1 MKQNIKVKVLLFAMI
16 LLSTLALKAQDSLVF
31 HNGNYIVG
39 EVKDMSRGVLTVET
53 DYSDDDFKIEW
64 NSIKEI
70 YTTSYFLITLSDGS
84 RYNGHFNTTEIGKI
98 EILSDDGQT
107 INANHDDLVWLDD
120 INKGFWSKLDASID
134 VGFDLTK
141 ANNFKQFSTRIG
153 IAYTEKRWNTSANYN
168 TLFSVQDNTDDI
180 KRIDGGIGYR
190 YFLPKDWY
198 PLINL
203 NFLSSTEQSLKLRS
217 SGRIGIGK
225 YMIHTNRSYWGIS
238 AGTNYND
245 ETYLPP
251 NDTIAA
257 APRKSSMEG
266 FLGSELNLFDI
277 GDLNLKN
284 TIVAYPSF
292 TESGRWRVDLDFDA
306 KYEMPFDDSFYIKAG
321 FSINYDNQPVEGAS
335 DMDYVIHT
343 GFGWEL

>member
-1 MKQNIKVKVLLFAMI
+1 MKQYSNIKAILFTLVLF
-16 LLSTLALKAQDSLVF
+16 STLGLNAQDSLVF

-39 EVKDMSRGVLTVET
+39 EVKNMTRGVLTVET

-70 YTTSYFLITLSDGS
+70 YTTSYFLITLSNGN
-84 RYNGHFNTTEIGKI
+84 RYNGHFNTTEVG
-98 EILSDDGQT
+98 EIVVLSEDGQE
-107 INANHDDLVWLDD
+107 IHAHHDDLVWLDD

-141 ANNFKQFSTRIG
+141 ANNFMQFSTRIG
-153 IAYTEKRWNTSANYN
+153 AAYTEKRWSTSASYN

-180 KRIDGGIGYR
+180 KRTDGGIGFK

-198 PLINL
+198 PLIKL

-225 YMIHTNRSYWGIS
+225 YIIHTNRSYWGLS
-238 AGTNYND
+238 TGTNFND
-245 ETYLPP
+245 EIYYPI
-251 NDTIAA
+251 NDTTAA
-257 APRKSSMEG
+257 APRKESMEG

-284 TIVAYPSF
+284 TVVAYPSF
-292 TESGRWRVDLDFDA
+292 TEAGRWRVDFDFDA
-306 KYEMPFDDSFYIKAG
+306 KYEMPFDDDFYIKIG
-321 FSINYDNQPVEGAS
+321 FTINYDNQPAEGAS
-335 DMDYVIHT
+335 DMDYIIHT